1 MVESEEY
8 KEDLIKI
15 AKKLERSSQSYPKDE
30 NGEPT
35 DSKEKIYLERFSV
48 NQFFFYT

>member
-1 MVESEEY
+1 MIATEEY

-30 NGEPT
+30 EGP
-35 DSKEKIYLERFSV
+35 EKALSMIRLERE
-48 NQFFFYT
+48 NIPGAI